1 MLGKREHKYPDSN
14 KKPSEESKQKRP
26 WNVVNPLLSQKADS
40 IILDLCESHLVKM
53 EEKLNETGI
62 DYGLS
67 IGIFNES
74 SAVRDEKASSF
85 ERRMYNFGMPGST
98 ERTEV
103 NNMLEARIPHKK
115 NTLLGIIE
123 ESQGKQARLS
133 KDLPRSESRQK
144 LLQSDI
150 KMHSTAK
157 NELDSDSR
165 APNTIIK
172 TNLHNKNQRNND
184 TEGLKSALNTQSLQ
198 KEKQQLKKKVKS
210 SCNSKMT
217 SSRSVLMTLN
227 PKESLNSLVNTQN
240 INNLSEETIPAPNYS
255 NSYSQLF
262 KESVDDGAPIGVKPE
277 IIKTEPIV
285 VKRKRGRP
293 PKNKIEP
300 AKPQTAK
307 ATPKKAKRSSTN
319 PTSPLRAPN
328 PSEPEKSKDIEFEG
342 IIFPLYQPCIPTTK
356 QSKNAQKALT
366 SELETTA
373 NPRLTQKNFSSSSDL
388 EAVLEFKRRFLISQR
403 KDGKYFLNGV
413 DILLV
418 SMVDPLEPQD
428 RKYRCY
434 LECDTKTKS
443 TSRDKTTHPTR
454 ALIPD
459 EDHHFPS
466 VILHANLGLRAP
478 NSQVQYTGNI
488 STQMQSLW
496 KRIHR
501 GRLFE

>member
-1 MLGKREHKYPDSN
+1 MLGKREDKYPDSN
-14 KKPSEESKQKRP
+14 KKPSEESKPKRP
-26 WNVVNPLLSQKADS
+26 WKVVNPLLSQKADS

-62 DYGLS
+62 DFGLS
-67 IGIFNES
+67 VGILNES
-74 SAVRDEKASSF
+74 SAIREEKALSF
-85 ERRMYNFGMPGST
+85 ERRMYNFGMSGST

-103 NNMLEARIPHKK
+103 HNMLEARIPHKK

-123 ESQGKQARLS
+123 ESLGKQARFS
-133 KDLPRSESRQK
+133 KDLPRSESKQK

-165 APNTIIK
+165 APNKITK
-172 TNLHNKNQRNND
+172 TNPHSKIKSNND

-198 KEKQQLKKKVKS
+198 KEEKQLKKKVKS

-217 SSRSVLMTLN
+217 SSRSLLMALK
-227 PKESLNSLVNTQN
+227 PKESLNSLANTQN

-262 KESVDDGAPIGVKPE
+262 KESVDDGAPIEVKPE
-277 IIKTEPIV
+277 LIPTEPIV

-300 AKPQTAK
+300 VKPQTAK

-328 PSEPEKSKDIEFEG
+328 PYEPEKSKDIEFEG
-342 IIFPLYQPCIPTTK
+342 IIFPLYPPCIPTPK
-356 QSKNAQKALT
+356 QSKNAKNAEI

-373 NPRLTQKNFSSSSDL
+373 NPRLTQKNFASASDL
-388 EAVLEFKRRFLISQR
+388 EAVLEFKRRFSISQR
-403 KDGKYFLNGV
+403 KDGRYFLNGV

-428 RKYRCY
+428 GKYRCY

-443 TSRDKTTHPTR
+443 TSHYKLLHPTK
-454 ALIPD
+454 ALTPD

-466 VILHANLGLRAP
+466 VILRTNLGLRAP